1 MTTEQQI
8 EPVTQADALL
18 REIFLHGHVEGWTGN
33 QNRRDAQHVDAEKG
47 WLLYVSNGALE
58 KTKARHNTTP
68 APSQHSEL
76 TDIENLLIYHETGG
90 HEGDG
95 SDHAMRKARAAFDS
109 LRQPPSDAM
118 HLQMGNLCHENGPVV
133 IDWMGE
139 QLGWRPLDYGT
150 WTAFTQG
157 KPDAFDKWADG
168 L

>member
-76 TDIENLLIYHETGG
+76 ADRLEWFATRPIEYAAPAIERT
-90 HEGDG
+90 
-95 SDHAMRKARAAFDS
+95 AMLDASKA

-118 HLQMGNLCHENGPVV
+118 AAIEAMMAPWLVRYNAGEKDDPRFNGL
-133 IDWMGE
+133 IDGAG
-139 QLGWRPLDYGT
+139 LALK
-150 WTAFTQG
+150 AVAALTQG
-157 KPDAFDKWADG
+157 KPDA
-168 L
+168 